1 MGIEMTVA
9 APEGY
14 EPKIKNKLIN
24 KIKIT
29 NDPVDAVKD
38 ADIVYTDVWIS
49 MGSESEAEERL
60 NKFKKYQVNE
70 KLLSGAKPE
79 CKIMHC
85 LPAHRGMEIT
95 DVIDGA
101 NSIVWNQAENR
112 LHAQKAILLKLLE

>member
-1 MGIEMTVA
+1 MGIKMTVA

-29 NDPVDAVKD
+29 NDPKEAVKD

-49 MGSESEAEERL
+49 MGSEAEAEERL

-70 KLLSGAKPE
+70 KLLSGAKPG

-85 LPAHRGMEIT
+85 LPAHRGAEIN
-95 DVIDGA
+95 DVIDGK
-101 NSIVWNQAENR
+101 NSIVWDQAENR